1 MPELAE
7 PAELGYRDAR
17 SQNSPRLWAQVNTR
31 PTLLFSDRERRSSER
46 GCSVGPPDVSRH
58 CVSMVGASSL
68 EVQRSEVGGHG
79 CVRA

>member
-31 PTLLFSDRERRSSER
+31 PTLPFSDRERRSSAR
-46 GCSVGPPDVSRH
+46 AALLGPLTS
-58 CVSMVGASSL
+58 
-68 EVQRSEVGGHG
+68 
-79 CVRA
+79 